1 MKKIKS
7 IQSWVNGQSIEA
19 TKFQLNANYVNLQIS
34 ASFYYALFSEDNI
47 KLNEGNLIM
56 DGKDYQD
63 WQNDQYAWDWAAT
76 KLNLELIPEV
86 IEEKEVISQPKTI

>member
-7 IQSWVNGQSIEA
+7 IQIWNNGLLIEA
-19 TKFQLNANYVNLQIS
+19 TQLQLRAINVELENS
-34 ASFYYALFSEDNI
+34 ATFYYALFSENNSI
-47 KLNEGNLIM
+47 LREGNLFM

-76 KLNLELIPEV
+76 KLNLEILPELI
-86 IEEKEVISQPKTI
+86 K